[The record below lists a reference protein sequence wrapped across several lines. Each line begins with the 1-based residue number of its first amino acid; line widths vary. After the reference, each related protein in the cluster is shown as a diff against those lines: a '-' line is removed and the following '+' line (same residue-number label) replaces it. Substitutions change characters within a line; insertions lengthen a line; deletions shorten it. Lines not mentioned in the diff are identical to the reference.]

1 MAPFA
6 TKVIRLSLK
15 AVSAVS
21 AEAAGRAAFWIFC
34 RTPSRKP
41 RNGKE
46 AALLKAA
53 APVMERSQRVT
64 LSFAGGWVVARHFER
79 RPGGSGP
86 RVLLAHGWGSR
97 SDYLAT
103 MIEGL
108 LSSGAEVI
116 ALDWPGHGASPGRSL
131 TMPQAVRA
139 IDAAWRHFDGFDVGI
154 GHSFGGASLACAAGA
169 VLCDV
174 PARVPEKLVLIG
186 APSEMTW
193 SFKGFGKVLNLAP
206 KAQAAF
212 EGMVERLSGRRVDGF
227 DATRI
232 LAALRKPVLVI
243 HAEDDKEVP
252 AEHAR
257 RYGTVGPNVELHWA
271 NGFGHRRIVS
281 AAPVIDKIS
290 AFLAQERR
298 ESRLRRIA

>member
-1 MAPFA
+1 
-6 TKVIRLSLK
+6 
-15 AVSAVS
+15 
-21 AEAAGRAAFWIFC
+21 
-34 RTPSRKP
+34 
-41 RNGKE
+41 
-46 AALLKAA
+46 
-53 APVMERSQRVT
+53 
-64 LSFAGGWVVARHFER
+64 VV
-79 RPGGSGP
+79 
-86 RVLLAHGWGSR
+86 
-97 SDYLAT
+97 
-103 MIEGL
+103 
-108 LSSGAEVI
+108 

-174 PARVPEKLVLIG
+174 PARVPGKLVLIG

-193 SFKGFGKVLNLAP
+193 LFKGFGKVLDLAP
-206 KAQAAF
+206 RAQAAF

-232 LAALRKPVLVI
+232 LAALRMPVLVI

>member
-6 TKVIRLSLK
+6 NKVIRLSLK
-15 AVSAVS
+15 AVSTVS
-21 AEAAGRAAFWIFC
+21 AEAAGRTAFWIFC

-53 APVMERSQRVT
+53 APVMARSRRVT
-64 LSFAGGWVVARHFER
+64 LSFAGGWLVARHFER
-79 RPGGSGP
+79 LPGGSGP

-103 MIEGL
+103 MIESL
-108 LSSGAEVI
+108 LSSGAEVV
-116 ALDWPGHGASPGRSL
+116 ALDWPGHGASPGRTL

-139 IDAAWRHFDGFDVGI
+139 VDAAWRHFDGFDVGI

-193 SFKGFGKVLNLAP
+193 LFKGFGKILDLAP

-232 LAALRKPVLVI
+232 LAALRKPVLVL

-257 RYGTVGPNVELHWA
+257 RYGAVGPNVELHWA

-298 ESRLRRIA
+298 EPRLRRIA